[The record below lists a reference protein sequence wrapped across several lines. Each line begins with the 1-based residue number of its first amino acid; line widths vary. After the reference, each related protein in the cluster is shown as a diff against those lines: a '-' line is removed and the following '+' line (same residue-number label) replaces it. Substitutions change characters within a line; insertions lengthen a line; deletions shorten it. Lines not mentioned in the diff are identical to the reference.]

1 MAVKKIKNNDNI
13 TGFFQEASAASKLDH
28 ENIVGFFGIC
38 RSYNSIIC
46 ELMEGGQLREYLRS
60 NKYGLTLWDL
70 VNISHD
76 IVKGCE
82 YMERKKFVHRDLAAR
97 NCLLTSAI
105 SNLRK
110 VIPKNVWSKCEINIL
125 AYYYITTY
133 IFQDFFQ
140 FRASC
145 CHKRPHYIELENI
158 L

>member
-46 ELMEGGQLREYLRS
+46 ELMEGGQLREYLKS
-60 NKYGLTLWDL
+60 NKYGLTIWDL

-110 VIPKNVWSKCEINIL
+110 VIPKKSAIVLK
-125 AYYYITTY
+125 
-133 IFQDFFQ
+133 
-140 FRASC
+140 
-145 CHKRPHYIELENI
+145 
-158 L
+158 